1 MYDNFGQFIDGKW
14 CHGKGKEPIS
24 VSDPGNGKLLGSI
37 PSASTE
43 DTLAALSAAEKAFDG
58 WQNTQAWTRADLL
71 QAVAREMAAATAEAA
86 LVISKESGKPLAQA
100 KREWE
105 LSVDQFIWYAE
116 EARRIYGRVVES
128 RVPGGR
134 CEVSHE
140 AVGVVAAFTAWNF
153 PVVLVARK
161 LAPALAAGCTVV
173 LRPSCE
179 VPGSAMMVFECLRK
193 AGIPAGVANLVVGP
207 TADTYEPLIASPVV
221 KKVSLTGSTQ
231 LGQQMIRDSADTIKR
246 LSMELGGNAPVIVF
260 DDADLEKALDLS
272 VATKFANCGQVCV
285 TCDRFYVHE
294 SLYDAFV
301 EGFARRASQLKV
313 GYGQDEGTAMGPL
326 INPRRLK
333 AIETIVADAREKG
346 AKVVS
351 GGHRIDLNGGYFYA
365 PTVLADV
372 PDDALAIAEENFGPI
387 AAITS
392 FSNSE
397 DLWSRVNNSEFALS
411 AYAFTR
417 DPARIRETV
426 KKLEAGMVGINSY
439 ALAAA
444 EVPFGGIKASGMGRE
459 GGSEGIHDY
468 MNVKLAQIV
477 V

>member
-14 CHGKGKEPIS
+14 CHGNGKEPIR
-24 VSDPGNGKLLGSI
+24 VTDPGNGQLLGTI
-37 PSASTE
+37 PAASTE
-43 DTLAALSAAEKAFDG
+43 DTLTALACAERSFDG
-58 WQNTQAWTRADLL
+58 WKNTQAWLRADLL
-71 QAVAREMAAATAEAA
+71 QAVAREMVAATADAA
-86 LVISKESGKPLAQA
+86 ITISKESGKPVAQA

-105 LSVDQFIWYAE
+105 LSIDQFVWHAE

-134 CEVSHE
+134 CEVTHE

-173 LRPSCE
+173 LRPSNE
-179 VPGSAMMVFECLRK
+179 VPGSAMLIFECLRK

-231 LGQQMIRDSADTIKR
+231 LGQQMIRDSAATIKR

-285 TCDRFYVHE
+285 TADRFYVHE
-294 SLYDAFV
+294 SLYEAFV
-301 EGFARRASQLKV
+301 EGFASRTSKIKV
-313 GYGQDEGTAMGPL
+313 GYGQEEGTGMGPL
-326 INPRRLK
+326 INTRRLQ
-333 AIETIVADAREKG
+333 AIEAIVADARDKG
-346 AKVVS
+346 AKVVT
-351 GGHRIDLNGGYFYA
+351 GGHRLDINGGYFYA
-365 PTVLADV
+365 PTVLANV

-392 FSNSE
+392 FTDHE
-397 DLWSRVNNSEFALS
+397 DLWARVNNSAYALS

-417 DPARIRETV
+417 DPARIREAV
-426 KKLEAGMVGINSY
+426 AKLESGMVGINSY

>member
-14 CHGKGKEPIS
+14 CHGNGKEPIR
-24 VSDPGNGKLLGSI
+24 VTDPGNGQLLGTI
-37 PSASTE
+37 PAASTE
-43 DTLAALSAAEKAFDG
+43 DTLTALACAERSFDG
-58 WQNTQAWTRADLL
+58 WKNTQAWLRADLL
-71 QAVAREMAAATAEAA
+71 QAVAREMVAATADAA
-86 LVISKESGKPLAQA
+86 ITISKESGKPVAQA

-105 LSVDQFIWYAE
+105 LSIDQFVWHAE

-134 CEVSHE
+134 CEVTHE
-140 AVGVVAAFTAWNF
+140 AVGVVAAFTAWTF

-173 LRPSCE
+173 LRPSNE
-179 VPGSAMMVFECLRK
+179 VPGSAMLIFECLRK

-207 TADTYEPLIASPVV
+207 TADTYEPLISSPVV

-231 LGQQMIRDSADTIKR
+231 LGQQMIRDSAATIKR

-285 TCDRFYVHE
+285 TADRFYVHE
-294 SLYDAFV
+294 SLYEAFV
-301 EGFARRASQLKV
+301 EGFASRTSKIKV
-313 GYGQDEGTAMGPL
+313 GYGQEEGTGMGPL
-326 INPRRLK
+326 INTRRLQ
-333 AIETIVADAREKG
+333 AIEAIVADARDKG
-346 AKVVS
+346 AKVVT
-351 GGHRIDLNGGYFYA
+351 GGHRLDINGGYFYA
-365 PTVLADV
+365 PTVLANV

-392 FSNSE
+392 FTDHE
-397 DLWSRVNNSEFALS
+397 DLWARVNNSAYALS

-417 DPARIRETV
+417 DPARIREAV
-426 KKLEAGMVGINSY
+426 AKLESGMVGINSY